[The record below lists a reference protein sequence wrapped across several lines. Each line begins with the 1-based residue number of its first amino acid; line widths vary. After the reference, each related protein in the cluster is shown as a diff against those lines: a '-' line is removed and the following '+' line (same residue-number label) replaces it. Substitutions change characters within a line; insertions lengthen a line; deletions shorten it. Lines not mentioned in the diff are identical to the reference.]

1 MTFGYNR
8 VEVLGA
14 LLSVFIIWILA
25 AFLCIEAVDRLINP
39 VPVDGLVML
48 IVAVIGLIC
57 NIVMGL
63 ILMKKDSTP

>member
-48 IVAVIGLIC
+48 IVACIGLIC
-57 NIVMGL
+57 NIVMGI
-63 ILMKKDSTP
+63 ILMKKDAAP